1 MKRKHPL
8 RRIMIAVAGT
18 TSAVVLLLAMKQ
30 PGAPLAGASS
40 QAGGAQA
47 PGVSAPAGGGVE
59 PAGGQ
64 SVVGDEAQ
72 TQYGPV
78 QVKLTMNGGRITAAE
93 AVKAPDT
100 DPNSRKIAAN
110 AIPQLNKATVA
121 TQSAQID
128 TVSGATYTSQG
139 YAESLQSAIDKAGL

>member
-40 QAGGAQA
+40 QAGGAAA
-47 PGVSAPAGGGVE
+47 PGASAPAGSGVQ

-64 SVVGDEAQ
+64 TVLGDEAQ

-78 QVKLTMNGGRITAAE
+78 QVKLTMSGGGITAVE

-100 DPNSRKIAAN
+100 DANSRKIAAN
-110 AIPQLNKATVA
+110 AIPQLNKAAITA
-121 TQSAQID
+121 QSAQID
-128 TVSGATYTSQG
+128 TVS
-139 YAESLQSAIDKAGL
+139 